1 MTGIKLTVLFDN
13 RDFNARLET
22 AWGFSCLIQGT
33 HETIL
38 FDTGSDGSI
47 LMANMIKLGIEPS
60 SIGMV
65 FITHDHWDHTGG
77 LERILRFG
85 IRPQILLPASFSD
98 DTAEHLAS
106 LGGKVTRVSGPQAL
120 CSRVWSCGESGKSI
134 REHSMVIDTQY
145 GAVVLTGCAHPG
157 IVSIADRVH
166 KIGQGDITLLMGGFH
181 LMGANK
187 SEVQSVVDDLKR
199 LWVLRVAPSHCTG
212 DDAIAIFRREFGPDF
227 VHIGVGSS
235 VTL

>member
-13 RDFNARLET
+13 RAFNPRLET
-22 AWGFSCLIQGT
+22 AWGFSCLVQGT
-33 HETIL
+33 PETIL

-47 LMANMIKLGIEPS
+47 LMANMVKLGLEPS
-60 SIGMV
+60 SIGMGFV
-65 FITHDHWDHTGG
+65 SHDHWDHTGG
-77 LERILRFG
+77 LERILRSG
-85 IRPQILLPASFSD
+85 IRPRIFLPASFSD
-98 DTAEHLAS
+98 DGAEHLDG

-134 REHSMVIDTQY
+134 REHAMVIDTQY
-145 GAVVLTGCAHPG
+145 GSVVLTGCAHPG

-166 KIGQGDITLLMGGFH
+166 RVGQSDIALLMGGFH

-187 SEVQSVVDDLKR
+187 GEVQSVVDDLKR

-212 DDAIAIFRREFGPDF
+212 DDAITIFRRAFGPNF
-227 VHIGVGSS
+227 VNVGVGSV
-235 VTL
+235 VTV